1 MALDPPAGCLSDRS
15 RIGAGPTLQRA
26 WFATSHSAL
35 LGCDACTQSRP
46 RLCTR
51 AALGR
56 RRCSDRFDR
65 QLRCNLRPR
74 GASLSQQHRKVFHGG
89 VHARESARMKVVLLA
104 LSGDLSRWQDKITE
118 LYPNSSIEFISRS
131 EFETGSHLKRLKAL
145 RALRPDVL
153 AIATERLPWQRGQN
167 LFMLFGALAGA
178 REVLMIDAHDGV
190 IKKSRSN
197 VLLGAPVRLS
207 RETITGANDMA
218 QSRRDLQRLEE
229 ETLRFSDL
237 PHKKTTRSRLRA
249 VFLRSTPGPG
259 TQAGGAASHIKGVVG
274 GLESLGVDVR
284 VISNDLIAG
293 LNVSEDRFDVIPP
306 QPGGGLRALFDIH
319 NNLVFTRG
327 AVPLIERA
335 DPDFIYQRYARFSWA
350 GVVAANRIKRPLL
363 LEYNGSEVWVGKHWD
378 RVGSL
383 DLLERSERLNLD
395 AAARIFVVSEVERRN
410 LEGRGVDG
418 QKIVV
423 NPNGV
428 DVERF
433 RPGVGGADIRRELR
447 IEDDEVVA
455 GFVGTFGPW
464 HGVEKLAE
472 AIKTIPANV
481 RVLFLLVGSGSL
493 HAEVQRLLENET
505 RVIFTGAVAPER
517 VPKLL
522 DVCDILIAPRAAVA
536 EGSEFFGSPTKILE
550 YMAIGKGI
558 VASRLGQIGEVHVDG
573 ETALLVEPGD
583 VEGLR
588 AAILKLVGDEELRKR
603 LGARARE
610 VAEKEHTWIR
620 NAQRVLDAYKS
631 LTGLQD

>member
-1 MALDPPAGCLSDRS
+1 
-15 RIGAGPTLQRA
+15 
-26 WFATSHSAL
+26 
-35 LGCDACTQSRP
+35 
-46 RLCTR
+46 
-51 AALGR
+51 
-56 RRCSDRFDR
+56 
-65 QLRCNLRPR
+65 
-74 GASLSQQHRKVFHGG
+74 
-89 VHARESARMKVVLLA
+89 MKVVLLA
-104 LSGDLSRWQDKITE
+104 LSGDLSRWQNKIDK
-118 LYPNSSIEFISRS
+118 LYPGCSIEFISRG

-178 REVLMIDAHDGV
+178 REVLMIDAHGGL

-207 RETITGANDMA
+207 RETMTGANDIA
-218 QSRRDLQRLEE
+218 QSKRELQRLEE

-237 PHKKTTRSRLRA
+237 PLKTASPLLARPRLRV

-259 TQAGGAASHIKGVVG
+259 TQAGGAASHIKGVVE
-274 GLESLGVDVR
+274 GLESLGLEVR
-284 VISNDLIAG
+284 IISNDQIAG
-293 LNVSEDRFDVIPP
+293 LDHSEDRFEIIPP
-306 QPGGGLRALFDIH
+306 QPGGGSRALFDIH

-327 AVPLIERA
+327 AVPLIERIR
-335 DPDFIYQRYARFSWA
+335 PDFIYQRYARFSWA

-378 RVGSL
+378 HVGNL
-383 DLLERSERLNLD
+383 DLLERYERLNLD

-410 LEGRGVDG
+410 LEARGVASG
-418 QKIVV
+418 KIVV

-433 RPGVGGADIRRELR
+433 RPGVRGVEARRELQ
-447 IEDDEVVA
+447 IADDEVVA

-472 AIKTIPANV
+472 AIRKIPADVKV
-481 RVLFLLVGSGSL
+481 RFLLVGSGSL
-493 HAEVQRLLENET
+493 HAAVEKQLEGDK
-505 RVIFTGAVAPER
+505 RVIFTGAVAHDR
-517 VPKLL
+517 VAKLL
-522 DVCDILIAPRAAVA
+522 DACDVLVAPHVPLAD
-536 EGSEFFGSPTKILE
+536 GSEFFGSPTKIFE
-550 YMAIGKGI
+550 YMAMGKGI
-558 VASRLGQIGEVHVDG
+558 VASRLGQIGEVLVDG

-583 VEGLR
+583 VEELR
-588 AAILKLVGDEELRKR
+588 ASILRLVESEELRKR

-610 VAEKEHTWIR
+610 VAESEHTWKR